1 MFDTINKENLEVS
14 VSAFYD
20 KARKDK
26 DIGPIF
32 NGRIGNSEKGWQR
45 HKAVVSS
52 FWLLHLTGER
62 NEGAPRKHEGGMLGA
77 HKALSPFPKEHFGV
91 WLKLFEE
98 TLDELF
104 DEKCKAQIL
113 AKAKGIAERLQGV
126 LYEGK
131 EFLRPGESMGQPHK

>member
-1 MFDTINKENLEVS
+1 MFNTINLENLTKFVDI
-14 VSAFYD
+14 FYE

-26 DIGPIF
+26 DIGPTF
-32 NGRIGNSEKGWQR
+32 NNRIGSEKGWQR

-52 FWLLHLTGER
+52 FWLLHLTGEHD
-62 NEGAPRKHEGGMLGA
+62 ESAPPKHKGGMVGA
-77 HKALSPFPKEHFGV
+77 HQAMSPFPREHFGV

-104 DEKCKAQIL
+104 NAECKAKIL
-113 AKAKGIAERLQGV
+113 AKAKDLASRLQGV

-131 EFLRPGESMGQPHK
+131 EFLRPGETMGQPHK

>member
-1 MFDTINKENLEVS
+1 MFDTINKENLEVF

-26 DIGPIF
+26 DIGPTF
-32 NGRIGNSEKGWQR
+32 NNRIGSEKGWER

-52 FWLLHLTGER
+52 FWLYHLTGEH
-62 NEGAPRKHEGGMLGA
+62 NDDAPPKHKGGMVGA
-77 HKALSPFPKEHFGV
+77 HQAMPPFPREHFGV

-98 TLDELF
+98 TLNELF
-104 DEKCKAQIL
+104 NEECKNQIL
-113 AKAKGIAERLQGV
+113 AKAKSIAERLQGV

-131 EFLRPGESMGQPHK
+131 EFLRPGEQKPH